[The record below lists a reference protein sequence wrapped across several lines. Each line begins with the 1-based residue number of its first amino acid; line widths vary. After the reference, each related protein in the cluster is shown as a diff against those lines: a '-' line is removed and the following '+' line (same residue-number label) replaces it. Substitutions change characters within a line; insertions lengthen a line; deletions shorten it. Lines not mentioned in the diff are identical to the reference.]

1 MSNAHNDLSA
11 VLNVGQI
18 LVSPGSYSVSGP
30 VSIRFSHG
38 LIEAISP
45 IAEQDIAKL
54 TKEQQGLL
62 ALPALVNAHDHGRGL
77 ASYTFGAL
85 DQALE
90 LWLPA
95 LKLKPQLS
103 VYSLSALAL
112 AKMARGGVGAVVHCH
127 NPSGGDLLAESQAVC
142 QAARD
147 VGIRLALALPLCDR
161 NFLAYGKPERLL
173 ELLPKSKREQVFKTW
188 NPPTLSPQEQ
198 VEQVHRI
205 AAECEG
211 DLIHIQYCPR
221 GPQWCSNELLEA
233 IAAASAN
240 TGRRIHTH
248 LFETKY
254 QREWADAHYPQG
266 LLKYLDDIGFLS
278 PNLTVAHGVWLR
290 PDELE
295 LLADRGVIISVN
307 TSSNLRLRSGIAPYQ
322 AMLQAGVFTAFGLDG
337 MSLNDNEDAFE
348 ELRLNY
354 HIHSKPGI
362 ESGLTPTE
370 MFASHRNGVTAVT
383 NNPNGGL
390 LKPGEPADFALL
402 DYAAMTQDMVPDV
415 CGVAETVLMRGAN
428 RFVKSLWVAGR
439 QVVDDGQV
447 LGVDEAALQAEVQA
461 LLRSQANHVYSLQ
474 PLVNQYQQ
482 ALRQFYRE
490 GRHTIT

>member
-1 MSNAHNDLSA
+1 MDSPTAP
-11 VLNVGQI
+11 VLNIGRILDFPGQH
-18 LVSPGSYSVSGP
+18 STTKP
-30 VSIRFSHG
+30 VSIRFSHD
-38 LIEAISP
+38 LIETISYVP
-45 IAEQDIAKL
+45 EQDVAKL
-54 TKEQQGLL
+54 SEEQLGLL

-77 ASYTFGAL
+77 ASYAFGAL

-127 NPSGGDLLAESQAVC
+127 NPSGGDLLAESLAVC

-147 VGIRLALALPLCDR
+147 VGMRLALALPLCDR
-161 NFLAYGKPERLL
+161 NFLAYGTPERLL
-173 ELLPKSKREQVFKTW
+173 ELLPDNKREQVLKTW
-188 NPPTLSPQEQ
+188 NPPTLTPQEQ
-198 VEQVHRI
+198 VDRVHNI

-221 GPQWCSNELLEA
+221 GPQWCSEELLET
-233 IAAASAN
+233 IAVASAN

-254 QREWADAHYPQG
+254 QREWGDAHYPQG
-266 LLKYLDDIGFLS
+266 LLNYLDTIGFLS
-278 PNLTVAHGVWLR
+278 PRLTLAHGAWLR
-290 PDELE
+290 PAELD
-295 LLADRGVIISVN
+295 LLAERGVIISVN
-307 TSSNLRLRSGIAPYQ
+307 TSSNLRLRSGLAPYR
-322 AMLQAGVFTAFGLDG
+322 AMLQAGISTAFGLDG

-354 HIHSKPGI
+354 HIHSEPGI
-362 ESGLTPTE
+362 ESGLTSIDL
-370 MFASHRNGVTAVT
+370 FNSHRNGVTAVT

-390 LKPGEPADFALL
+390 LKPGEPADIVVL
-402 DYAAMTQDMVPDV
+402 DYGAMTQDMVPDV
-415 CGVAETVLMRGAN
+415 CNVAETVLMRGAQ
-428 RFVKSLWVAGR
+428 RYVKSLWVAGR
-439 QVVDDGQV
+439 QVVDEGQV
-447 LGVDEAALQAEVQA
+447 LGVDEAALQAEVQT

>member
-1 MSNAHNDLSA
+1 MDLPTAS

-18 LVSPGSYSVSGP
+18 LDFSGAHSTTRP
-30 VSIRFSHG
+30 VSIRFIRD
-38 LIEAISP
+38 LIEAIAYVP
-45 IAEQDIAKL
+45 EQDVARL
-54 TKEQQGLL
+54 TEVQRGLL

-77 ASYTFGAL
+77 ASFTFGAL

-95 LKLKPQLS
+95 LKLKPPLS

-127 NPSGGDLLAESQAVC
+127 NPSGGDLLAESLAVC

-161 NFLAYGKPERLL
+161 NFLAYGNPQRLL
-173 ELLPKSKREQVFKTW
+173 ELIPENNREQVLKTW

-198 VEQVHRI
+198 VDLVHQI

-211 DLIHIQYCPR
+211 DLIHVQYCPR
-221 GPQWCSNELLEA
+221 GPQWCSDELLEE
-233 IAAASAN
+233 IATASAN
-240 TGRRIHTH
+240 TERRIHTH

-266 LLKYLDDIGFLS
+266 LLNYLDDIGFLS
-278 PNLTVAHGVWLR
+278 PQLTLAHGAWLR
-290 PDELE
+290 PDELD
-295 LLADRGVIISVN
+295 LLAERGVIISVN
-307 TSSNLRLRSGIAPYQ
+307 TSSNLRLRSGLAPYQ
-322 AMLQAGVFTAFGLDG
+322 AMLQAGVLTAFGLDG

-362 ESGLTPTE
+362 ESGLIPTD
-370 MFASHRNGVTAVT
+370 MFVSHRNGVTAVT

-390 LKPGEPADFALL
+390 LKPGEPADIVLL
-402 DYAAMTQDMVPDV
+402 DYDAMTQDMVPDV
-415 CGVAETVLMRGAN
+415 CSVAETVLLRGAN

-439 QVVDDGQV
+439 QIVDEGQV
-447 LGVDEAALQAEVQA
+447 LGVDEVALQAEVQA
-461 LLRSQANHVYSLQ
+461 MLRAQSGHVYSLQ
-474 PLVNQYQQ
+474 PLVSQYQQ
-482 ALRQFYRE
+482 ALRQFYHE
-490 GRHTIT
+490 GRHTII

>member
-1 MSNAHNDLSA
+1 MDSPTVS
-11 VLNVGQI
+11 VLDVGRV
-18 LVSPGSYSVSGP
+18 LDFSGTYSKARS
-30 VSIRFSHG
+30 VSIRFFRG
-38 LIEAISP
+38 LIETISYGP
-45 IAEQDIAKL
+45 EQDVARL
-54 TKEQQGLL
+54 TEEQQGLL

-103 VYSLSALAL
+103 VYSLSALAF

-127 NPSGGDLLAESQAVC
+127 NPSGGDLLTESLAVC

-161 NFLAYGKPERLL
+161 NFLAYGNPQRLL
-173 ELLPKSKREQVFKTW
+173 ELLPENKREQVFKTW
-188 NPPTLSPQEQ
+188 NPPTLPPQEQ
-198 VEQVHRI
+198 VNRVHEI

-221 GPQWCSNELLEA
+221 GPQWCSEELLEA
-233 IAAASAN
+233 IATASAD

-248 LFETKY
+248 LFETTY

-266 LLKYLDDIGFLS
+266 LLTYLDDIGFLS
-278 PNLTVAHGVWLR
+278 PRLTLAHGAWLR

-295 LLADRGVIISVN
+295 LLAERGVIISVN
-307 TSSNLRLRSGIAPYQ
+307 TSSNLRLRSGLAPYQ
-322 AMLQAGVFTAFGLDG
+322 AMLEAGVSTAFGLDG
-337 MSLNDNEDAFE
+337 MSLNDNEDSFE

-362 ESGLTPTE
+362 ESGLAPTD
-370 MFASHRNGVTAVT
+370 MFVSHRNGVTAVT

-390 LKPGEPADFALL
+390 LKPGEPADIVVL
-402 DYAAMTQDMVPDV
+402 DYGAMTQDMVPDV
-415 CGVAETVLMRGAN
+415 CSVAETVLMRGAN
-428 RFVKSLWVAGR
+428 RYVKSLWVAGR
-439 QVVDDGQV
+439 QVVDNGQV

-474 PLVNQYQQ
+474 PLVSEYQQ

-490 GRHTIT
+490 GRHTVT